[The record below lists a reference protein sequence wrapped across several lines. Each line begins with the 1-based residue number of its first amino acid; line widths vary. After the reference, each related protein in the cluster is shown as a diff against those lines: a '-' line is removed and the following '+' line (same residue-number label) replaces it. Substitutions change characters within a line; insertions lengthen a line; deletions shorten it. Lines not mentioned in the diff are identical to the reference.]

1 MLHHARTRF
10 HRNVVPLCD
19 RKISVDVEM
28 HVHEDQVAG
37 LACAQVVYV
46 EHTPCRN
53 QRCADRLHI
62 FIVGHPGHQIMQC
75 VPAERGAHFHDHPAD
90 DQRGDGGSSG

>member
-1 MLHHARTRF
+1 VRHAIQDTVMLHYARTRV

-37 LACAQVVYV
+37 LARA
-46 EHTPCRN
+46 
-53 QRCADRLHI
+53 
-62 FIVGHPGHQIMQC
+62 
-75 VPAERGAHFHDHPAD
+75 
-90 DQRGDGGSSG
+90 